1 MPTNVEIKAV
11 VRDWERVKQLAQTL
25 SDVPVEIIEQEDTF
39 FICLQGRLK
48 LRYFS
53 ASSGELIAYH
63 REDVVETKASH
74 YLISQTKE
82 PDQLRRALAMAL
94 GIAGTVKKRRH
105 LYLCGPTRIHLDEVE
120 GLGTFLE
127 LEVVL
132 RPDQSASEGEQVAH
146 KLMGRLGVKPVDL
159 IARGVSGFDNRPP
172 EVDT

>member
-1 MPTNVEIKAV
+1 MPTNIEIKAV
-11 VRDWERVKQLAQTL
+11 VRDWEQVRQLAQAL
-25 SDVPVEIIEQEDTF
+25 SDVPVDMIEQEDTF
-39 FICLQGRLK
+39 FVCPQGRLK
-48 LRYFS
+48 LRCFS

-63 REDVVETKASH
+63 REDVAGTKSSR

-82 PDQLRRALAMAL
+82 PDQLRQVLAMAL

-132 RPDQSASEGEQVAH
+132 RPDQPAGEGEQIARE
-146 KLMGRLGVKPVDL
+146 LMERLGVKPADL
-159 IARGVSGFDNRPP
+159 IAGAYLDLIT
-172 EVDT
+172 DH